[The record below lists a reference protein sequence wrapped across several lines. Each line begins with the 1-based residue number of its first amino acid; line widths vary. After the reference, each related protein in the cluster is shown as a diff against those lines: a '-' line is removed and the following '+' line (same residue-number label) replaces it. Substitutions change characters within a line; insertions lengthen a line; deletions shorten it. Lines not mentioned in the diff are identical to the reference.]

1 MREGRR
7 SDEKP
12 EIKEVERRARRKRR
26 RRGVRGGAVIVRL
39 EILCLS
45 ALIVVLMVLCLTGKE
60 DKQPDSVKNVVREVV
75 REDLTYQFVDV
86 LGNQYEAELLDG
98 VPLCGYD
105 YSRMAEQNGYKYY
118 MGEEGQ
124 IQSRVGI
131 DVSKYQADIDWTKV
145 KASGVDFV
153 IVRLGLRGYG
163 AEGKLTEDEKFR
175 AHVEGA
181 LSAGLE
187 VGVYFFSQAVSDDE
201 ALEEAQF
208 VLERLKGYEITGP
221 VVFDTEEIKDAEA
234 RTDGLAGE
242 QFTENCITFCDAV
255 EAAGY
260 RPMIYANMKW
270 MAFTLN
276 LTRLTEYEKWYADYE
291 AVPQCPYEFSI
302 WQYTESGTVPGVEG
316 NVDINVW
323 FERRERR

>member
-1 MREGRR
+1 MNRKVRGAQCAAVLAGLAVVCLLAVGDKSPVSREMAAK
-7 SDEKP
+7 EV
-12 EIKEVERRARRKRR
+12 IKEEM
-26 RRGVRGGAVIVRL
+26 I
-39 EILCLS
+39 
-45 ALIVVLMVLCLTGKE
+45 
-60 DKQPDSVKNVVREVV
+60 
-75 REDLTYQFVDV
+75 YQFVDV

-118 MGEEGQ
+118 MGEDGQ

-131 DVSKYQADIDWTKV
+131 DVSKYQAETDWPKV

-153 IVRLGLRGYG
+153 IVRLGFRGYG
-163 AEGKLTEDEKFR
+163 AEGKLAEDEWFR
-175 AHVEGA
+175 THVEGA

-187 VGVYFFSQAVSDDE
+187 VGVYFFSQAISDAE

-208 VLERLKGYEITGP
+208 VLERLENYEITGP

-234 RTDGLAGE
+234 RTDGLSGE

-270 MAFTLN
+270 MAFTLD

-291 AVPQCPYEFSI
+291 PIPQCPYDFSM

-323 FERRERR
+323 FERR

>member
-1 MREGRR
+1 MNGTIKGIQCAAVAAGLVILSLLASKDPSPVSRETAA
-7 SDEKP
+7 
-12 EIKEVERRARRKRR
+12 ERVRKQ
-26 RRGVRGGAVIVRL
+26 
-39 EILCLS
+39 E
-45 ALIVVLMVLCLTGKE
+45 M
-60 DKQPDSVKNVVREVV
+60 
-75 REDLTYQFVDV
+75 TYQFVDV

-98 VPLCGYD
+98 VPLCRYD
-105 YSRMAEQNGYKYY
+105 YSRLTEQDGYKCY
-118 MGEEGQ
+118 MGADGE
-124 IQSRVGI
+124 IRSVVGI
-131 DVSKYQADIDWTKV
+131 DVSKYQSEVDWAKV

-153 IVRLGLRGYG
+153 IVRLGFRGYG

-181 LSAGLE
+181 LGAGLE

-234 RTDGLAGE
+234 RTEGLSGE
-242 QFTENCITFCDAV
+242 QFTENCMIFCDAV

-270 MAFTLN
+270 MAFTLD
-276 LTRLTEYEKWYADYE
+276 LTRLTAYEKWYADYE

>member
-1 MREGRR
+1 MNGT
-7 SDEKP
+7 
-12 EIKEVERRARRKRR
+12 IKGIQCA
-26 RRGVRGGAVIVRL
+26 AVAAGFV
-39 EILCLS
+39 ILCLLAS
-45 ALIVVLMVLCLTGKE
+45 KDQSPVSRETAAERVR
-60 DKQPDSVKNVVREVV
+60 KQEM
-75 REDLTYQFVDV
+75 TYQFVDV

-105 YSRMAEQNGYKYY
+105 YSRLDEQDGYKCYIGAD
-118 MGEEGQ
+118 GE
-124 IQSRVGI
+124 IRSAVGI
-131 DVSKYQADIDWTKV
+131 DVSKYQSEVDWAKV

-153 IVRLGLRGYG
+153 IVRLGFRGYG
-163 AEGKLTEDEKFR
+163 SEGKLAEDEKFR

-208 VLERLKGYEITGP
+208 VLQRLKGYEITGP

-270 MAFTLN
+270 MAFTLD